1 MPNQN
6 PNILAIYN
14 SLCNQ
19 QDSLSAAIQATGD
32 PKLAATISTE
42 IQEVAHRIILTQ
54 NLLFL
59 ADAPQLAATVNNVKT
74 SSQDLS
80 AAIKQIQQV
89 TGFLNSVSTYLGYV
103 DQAIDLAKK
112 LAVAA

>member
-6 PNILAIYN
+6 PDIVAMYN
-14 SLCNQ
+14 SLCAQ
-19 QDSLSAAIQATGD
+19 QDALSAAIQATTD

-42 IQEVAHRIILTQ
+42 IQEVAHRIVLTQ

-59 ADAPQLAATVNNVKT
+59 ADAPQL
-74 SSQDLS
+74 S
-80 AAIKQIQQV
+80 AAVNSVKIASQNLTTAIGQLKEV

-103 DQAIDLAKK
+103 DQVIDLAKT
-112 LAVAA
+112 LAAAA

>member
-14 SLCNQ
+14 SLCDQ
-19 QDSLSAAIQATGD
+19 QDALSAAIQATSD

-42 IQEVAHRIILTQ
+42 IQEVAHRILLTQ

-59 ADAPQLAATVNNVKT
+59 ADSPQ
-74 SSQDLS
+74 LS
-80 AAIKQIQQV
+80 AAVSSVTTSSKQLTTAIGQIQQV
-89 TGFLNSVSTYLGYV
+89 AGFLNLVSTYLGYV
-103 DQAIDLAKK
+103 DQAIDLAKT
-112 LAVAA
+112 LATVA